1 VELEMIIDGK
11 DIPINDFVQK
21 IIASIVSGAAECLN
35 GVEDNW
41 TEINLTITR

>member
-1 VELEMIIDGK
+1 MELEMIIDGE
-11 DIPINDFVQK
+11 DILINDFVQN
-21 IIASIVSGAAECLN
+21 IIAKIVSGAAECLN